1 MHSDKFR
8 SARPPLHEPGKAG
21 TTYVEGPSPADPVQ
35 QASQRIRSVDASGT
49 EASGSTID
57 TDGKSQEAAKNPS
70 LWQDNVI
77 YSNASLVNTNPE
89 PDPEAPIAGIDSRR
103 SQGQPTV
110 APDAGHKLVH
120 RGVVDETV
128 RNGTRAAQ
136 RFSLEDDDAPD
147 APDALDTRR

>member
-1 MHSDKFR
+1 MPSDKFR
-8 SARPPLHEPGKAG
+8 SARPPLDEVGKAG
-21 TTYVEGPSPADPVQ
+21 TTYVQGPSPADPVR
-35 QASQRIRSVDASGT
+35 QASQRIRSVDAAGT

-57 TDGKSQEAAKNPS
+57 TDGKSQEAAKDPS

-77 YSNASLVNTNPE
+77 YSNASLANTRPE
-89 PDPEAPIAGIDSRR
+89 PDPDAPIAGIDSRR
-103 SQGQPTV
+103 SPGQPTV
-110 APDAGHKLVH
+110 APESGHKLVH

-147 APDALDTRR
+147 TQR

>member
-8 SARPPLHEPGKAG
+8 SARPPLQEVGKAG

-35 QASQRIRSVDASGT
+35 RASQRIRSVDAAGT

-57 TDGKSQEAAKNPS
+57 TDGKSQEAAKDPS
-70 LWQDNVI
+70 PWQDNVI
-77 YSNASLVNTNPE
+77 YSNASLVNTHPE

-103 SQGQPTV
+103 SHGQPTV
-110 APDAGHKLVH
+110 ATNAGHKLVH
-120 RGVVDETV
+120 RGVVEETV

-136 RFSLEDDDAPD
+136 RFSLEDDDTPGES
-147 APDALDTRR
+147 R